1 MHRQSNVISTNFFV
15 DIFFESRPFGTAF
28 FIFILLNSDL
38 TILSCYPY
46 RINHS
51 VCSFYI
57 SNSVLFEFIYY
68 VFLTVCLL
76 FLIEYFIFL

>member
-1 MHRQSNVISTNFFV
+1 MHRQSNVISTNFLLTYFLKAV
-15 DIFFESRPFGTAF
+15 PLGGGF

-57 SNSVLFEFIYY
+57 SNSVLFEFICC
-68 VFLTVCLL
+68 VFLTVFLL